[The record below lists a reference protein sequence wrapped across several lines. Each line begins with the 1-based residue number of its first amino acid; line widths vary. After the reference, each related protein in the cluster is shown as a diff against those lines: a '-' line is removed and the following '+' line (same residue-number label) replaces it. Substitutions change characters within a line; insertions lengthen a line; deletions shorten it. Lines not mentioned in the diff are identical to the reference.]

1 MDDSGFFEDYTLED
15 LQQILVET
23 NEYPI
28 EDFNRLVGRFIQ
40 KHGA

>member
-1 MDDSGFFEDYTLED
+1 MDDSGIFEDYTLED

-28 EDFNRLVGRFIQ
+28 DDFNQLVGKFIQ
-40 KHGA
+40 KHGT